1 MMLHDVSCGSD
12 WCPGVGSVMAKICV
26 VGDYV
31 VQFEIQLRVQLV
43 VAQVY
48 MVQLWFRV
56 GVTSMWFRCVSV
68 FSFSLSLVQLVV
80 A

>member
-1 MMLHDVSCGSD
+1 MGHLRFSNGSDMCGRMSHDVSCGSN
-12 WCPGVGSVMAKICV
+12 WYTGVGSVMA
-26 VGDYV
+26 
-31 VQFEIQLRVQLV
+31 ESS

-56 GVTSMWFRCVSV
+56 GVTSMWFRGVAAL
-68 FSFSLSLVQLVV
+68 SFSLALVQLVF